1 MLVTTS
7 DPSRYLKQ
15 FFRIGRDNRKSFLF
29 TNPDGSEKNLDG
41 YTITVRFKESK
52 DDEDDDAVLEL
63 TIGDGLTVTGG
74 LVEQAI
80 PEASSDFSEADY
92 YMEWE
97 IVQGGWKRNWFSGV
111 SLWHN
116 GAYDGVP
123 DFLVDEPLEINENG
137 SIMVTIVETGSSQES
152 SFMSIRSNDFDAS
165 SGEFPSSG
173 GRHTGGLPKK
183 FDVWIVAVAGTLAG
197 VEVAAGAMIMANA
210 NGPGAAWG
218 TTSGWSLLRA

>member
-29 TNPDGSEKNLDG
+29 HNPDLSEKDLTG
-41 YTITVRFKESK
+41 YQITTRFKKSK
-52 DDEDDDAVLEL
+52 DDDDEDSVLEL

-80 PEASSDFSEADY
+80 PEVDSDFEDAEY
-92 YMEWE
+92 YQEWE

-111 SLWHN
+111 AIWHN
-116 GAYDGVP
+116 GVYDGVP
-123 DFLVDEPLEINENG
+123 DYMQDGPLEINENG

-152 SFMSIRSNDFDAS
+152 SFISIRSDSFNAS
-165 SGEFPSSG
+165 SGAFPSTG
-173 GRHTGGLPKK
+173 GRHTGGLPKQ
-183 FDVWIVAVAGTLAG
+183 FDVWIVGVAGTLAG
-197 VEVAAGAMIMANA
+197 LDVGMGSMLMANA
-210 NGPGAAWG
+210 NGPGDAWG
-218 TTSGWSLLRA
+218 TTSGWSLLRL